1 MRTFSAVAMALVL
14 AAACASGPRVVGGPR
29 DRITQAEIEQVNVST
44 AMEVVERLRPEFLR
58 GRGRISV
65 SSPESQY
72 PVIYVNGM
80 RAGPLEALR
89 SISAVD
95 VQEIRY
101 ISAAD
106 ATTRWG
112 TGHSGG
118 VIEVRIRS

>member
-1 MRTFSAVAMALVL
+1 
-14 AAACASGPRVVGGPR
+14 
-29 DRITQAEIEQVNVST
+29 
-44 AMEVVERLRPEFLR
+44 
-58 GRGRISV
+58 
-65 SSPESQY
+65 
-72 PVIYVNGM
+72 VIYVNGM